1 MKIIITIYIS
11 LFFLSINVLSAQE
24 KKAVKEGNK
33 EFEKLAYIEARQS
46 YLRASNKGVKSAEL
60 LKNLGDSYYFNADYT
75 NAAKWYGELMQS
87 SDSIPSEYMYR
98 FALSLKSDKRYLA
111 SDNAME
117 KFYQTKGE
125 DYRANLFVNERNY
138 LEVLNLLM

>member
-1 MKIIITIYIS
+1 MKKIITIYIS

-75 NAAKWYGELMQS
+75 NAAKWYGQLMQS
-87 SDSIPSEYMYR
+87 SDSIPSEYIYR
-98 FALSLKSDKRYLA
+98 YALSLKSDKRY
-111 SDNAME
+111 
-117 KFYQTKGE
+117 
-125 DYRANLFVNERNY
+125 
-138 LEVLNLLM
+138 